1 MILPASA
8 APNETLTDRDPS
20 GRPLSAWPRSL
31 DVAGS
36 AASLADWAASA
47 SPAAARYGPHVPAP
61 ASNRG
66 TPCRAKGH
74 WVEPNSRLCT
84 AAVAAPPD
92 WPWDACGT
100 TAR

>member
-8 APNETLTDRDPS
+8 APNETPTDRDPS
-20 GRPLSAWPRSL
+20 GRPLSAWRRPP
-31 DVAGS
+31 DVPVS

-47 SPAAARYGPHVPAP
+47 SLAAARYGPHVPAP

-66 TPCRAKGH
+66 TPCRAKHH

-84 AAVAAPPD
+84 AAVTPEL
-92 WPWDACGT
+92 CTRERIREG
-100 TAR
+100 